1 MSNLFNTI
9 ILGGGASG
17 LFLGSLLRKNY
28 LIIEHNKE
36 IGAKIKVSGGG
47 KCNITNKIVSE
58 NNYRGDKELVKKTL
72 NRFSNKNL
80 LNWLKNN
87 NLEVIEAKKNQYFFK
102 SSEVLVSFFKRNV
115 KNIYKAKIVEVKFEN
130 DKFKVVTDKKIF
142 YAKNV
147 VVATGGISF
156 RKLGASDIGYR
167 IAESFSHSIIPPRPS
182 LVRFTVQRSESW
194 FKNLSGVGFGAEVSV
209 GDKKFKQN
217 ILFSH
222 KGITG
227 PAILNASLW
236 WDKGKI
242 IINFLKK
249 DVFSYFKNPNKQIST
264 QLPLPKRFV
273 KEFLISQ
280 NLKDKKIKELKPS
293 EKEKLRLLNSYEFAP
308 AGTFGLERAEVT
320 KGGVNTNELSV
331 FLESKFQKGLY
342 FAGEVVDI
350 TGELGGYNFQ
360 WAFSSA
366 YSVYLGIISLKK
378 GENETY

>member
-1 MSNLFNTI
+1 MLRLIDTV

-17 LFLGSLLRKNY
+17 LFLGSLLKKNY

-36 IGAKIKVSGGG
+36 VGAKIKVSGGG
-47 KCNITNKIVSE
+47 KCNITNKIVTE
-58 NNYRGDKELVKKTL
+58 NNYRGDKELVKKNL
-72 NRFSNKNL
+72 DRFSNKDL
-80 LNWLKNN
+80 LNWLKKN

-102 SSEVLVSFFKRNV
+102 NSEVLLNFFKRKV
-115 KNIYKAKIVEVKFEN
+115 KNVFRAEIIEVSFENNRFKIV
-130 DKFKVVTDKKIF
+130 TDREIF

-156 RKLGASDIGYR
+156 KKLGASDIGYR
-167 IAESFSHSIIPPRPS
+167 IAESFSHSIIPPRPA
-182 LVRFTVQRSESW
+182 LVGLTVQKSESW
-194 FKNLSGVGFGAEVSV
+194 FKKLSGVGFEAEVKV

-222 KGITG
+222 RGITG

-236 WDKGKI
+236 WDRGKI

-249 DVFSYFKNPNKQIST
+249 DVFSYLKNPNKQIST

-273 KEFLISQ
+273 KEFLDAQ
-280 NLKDKKIKELKPS
+280 GLKDKKVKELKPS
-293 EKEKLRLLNSYEFAP
+293 EKEKLKLLNTYEFAP
-308 AGTFGLERAEVT
+308 AGTFGFERAEVT
-320 KGGVNTNELSV
+320 KGGVNTEELSE
-331 FLESKFQKGLY
+331 FLESKKQKGLY
-342 FAGEVVDI
+342 FIGEVVDV

-366 YSVYLGIISLKK
+366 FTVYLDIISLKK
-378 GENETY
+378 G